1 MVHFTRRTKV
11 ITIGHLPG
19 HTNGKAAFLKAHGFS
34 DVSAMLCDSTP
45 LEDIK
50 ATLQNS
56 PNSFFLVGGAMMMSF
71 PDLMA
76 DLLGFISGECPTIL
90 VHQTVKANFNAD
102 ATWPPTEEQVN
113 NSALNICIRMLDQG
127 KRPQSGT
134 IAK

>member
-1 MVHFTRRTKV
+1 
-11 ITIGHLPG
+11 
-19 HTNGKAAFLKAHGFS
+19 
-34 DVSAMLCDSTP
+34 
-45 LEDIK
+45 
-50 ATLQNS
+50 
-56 PNSFFLVGGAMMMSF
+56 MMMSF

-127 KRPQSGT
+127 NRPQSGT